1 MAARK
6 PTRRSARAKAPRRP
20 APPPAARRASE
31 DEPPR
36 GLERVA
42 RAREL
47 FWQNVIRELLASLS
61 IPSAPRDAAAAP
73 GTPAAPAAKGAP
85 RAQAPAEPE
94 TPDPVN
100 MSPILRSVTNAI
112 GDEGE
117 PDEAADDEGDDEEA
131 GGETIVVG
139 EGEQGASVGADP
151 ENIFDGRMAII
162 TSLGQRIPI
171 AAVQPVFACGVRGK
185 HGPDWLSTTVEC
197 TVFEIRTPGGQA
209 FTLPVHEVHCFHS
222 LTSELLEHIRRAA
235 RAAGGEEDDGG
246 GQPFGFA
253 AFTSLAR
260 SGRELGEVPP
270 VSPRFEGE

>member
-6 PTRRSARAKAPRRP
+6 PTRRPDRAKAPRRAAPP
-20 APPPAARRASE
+20 APARRAGE
-31 DEPPR
+31 GEPPR
-36 GLERVA
+36 DMERVA

-61 IPSAPRDAAAAP
+61 ILSAQRDAAAAP
-73 GTPAAPAAKGAP
+73 GAVPSPTRAAPRPQGAGKTAA
-85 RAQAPAEPE
+85 
-94 TPDPVN
+94 PDRVN
-100 MSPILRSVTNAI
+100 MSPILRTVTDSI

-117 PDEAADDEGDDEEA
+117 GDKESDDEDGENAPE
-131 GGETIVVG
+131 GETIVVG
-139 EGEQGASVGADP
+139 EGDQGPQVGADP

-222 LTSELLEHIRRAA
+222 LTPELLEHIRQAA
-235 RAAGGEEDDGG
+235 QAAGGGPGDEAE
-246 GQPFGFA
+246 QPFGFA